1 VIKTTEGLRKKYTR
15 YAKEMRAMA
24 KERLKS
30 CANVTELSK
39 ELGIDREVLY
49 KWRARMEEREAVRR
63 RQESR
68 ERGPQ
73 GEVEELKRLLAEKTL
88 EVDFFKGAL
97 QKIAARRQNNTR
109 SGEKASTPKS
119 GS

>member
-1 VIKTTEGLRKKYTR
+1 MIKTTEGLRKKYTR

-49 KWRARMEEREAVRR
+49 KWRARMEG
-63 RQESR
+63 R
-68 ERGPQ
+68 ERRI
-73 GEVEELKRLLAEKTL
+73 LARLGFSDPYA
-88 EVDFFKGAL
+88 VAD
-97 QKIAARRQNNTR
+97 
-109 SGEKASTPKS
+109 
-119 GS
+119 